1 MIDCLPKAQSGMKL
15 GEILIQL
22 GQITPE
28 QLDAGLRAQET
39 AGGRLGTHLVELGFI
54 GTDQLSL
61 ALSRQM
67 GVPAALERHFSR
79 ADPTIVAM
87 LKASLAVR
95 YLAVPLAASRNGVKQ
110 DVAAMAAPLD
120 GLTVD
125 DLSFALGARV
135 EPLVAGEIVIA
146 RNIMRLYGAE
156 VNIKT
161 RRSLITPVQFLG
173 SGLVKGPLT
182 SRIPTAT
189 SAAPSASTRT
199 SSTPAPVPSE
209 RTAGMRYARTPTPIP
224 TPVRNL
230 APPSPPSQ
238 PRARSPGPGPVVSLE
253 DAIHRLAVA
262 QHREQLAD
270 VVMDFMRGYFG
281 CGMFLLVRDGQA
293 RVWRGFAPGIQE
305 AAIQTIAFPISMP
318 SCFRLAHDRRT
329 SFRGLAPAEGGK
341 LQHQIWKYLHC
352 GEPSQVVVV
361 PVQVKNRVLNLV
373 YAHAA
378 DGGPLP
384 EGPVTDLQAL
394 CAAVSSAYVRM
405 IQKLKAE
412 DLATNVPER

>member
-1 MIDCLPKAQSGMKL
+1 MKL

-28 QLDAGLRAQET
+28 QLDAGLRAQGL
-39 AGGRLGTHLVELGFI
+39 AGGKLGTHLVELGFI

-79 ADPTIVAM
+79 ADPAVLAT

-95 YLAVPLAASRNGVKQ
+95 YLAVPLAASRGGVRQ
-110 DVAAMAAPLD
+110 VVAAMAAPLD
-120 GLTVD
+120 MLTVD

-146 RNIMRLYGAE
+146 RNIRRLYGVE

-161 RRSLITPVQFLG
+161 RMSAQTPTP
-173 SGLVKGPLT
+173 GLVQGAPH
-182 SRIPTAT
+182 PT
-189 SAAPSASTRT
+189 P
-199 SSTPAPVPSE
+199 TPAPMSASARTASAARILAPAPSE
-209 RTAGMRYARTPTPIP
+209 RTTGMKRAMAPTPSPAPARDVVSPRTPAQTHLP
-224 TPVRNL
+224 
-230 APPSPPSQ
+230 AS
-238 PRARSPGPGPVVSLE
+238 GPAMSLE
-253 DAIHRLAVA
+253 DAIHRLTLAR
-262 QHREQLAD
+262 HREQLAD
-270 VVMDFMRGYFG
+270 VVVDFMRGYFG
-281 CGMFLLVRDGQA
+281 CGMFFLVRDGQA

-305 AAIQTIAFPISMP
+305 AAIETIAFPVSLP
-318 SCFRLAHDRRT
+318 SCFQLAHDRRA
-329 SFRGLAPAEGGK
+329 SFRGPAPAEGNK
-341 LQHQIWKYLHC
+341 LQRQIWKYLHC
-352 GEPSQVVVV
+352 EEPSEIAVL

-384 EGPVTDLQAL
+384 DGPLTDLQAL
-394 CAAVSSAYVRM
+394 CAAVSSTYVRM

-412 DLATNVPER
+412 DLAATSFPEPHPR

>member
-1 MIDCLPKAQSGMKL
+1 MKL

-28 QLDAGLRAQET
+28 QLDAGLRAQGL
-39 AGGRLGTHLVELGFI
+39 AGGKLGTHLVELGFI

-79 ADPTIVAM
+79 ADPAVLAT

-95 YLAVPLAASRNGVKQ
+95 YLAVPLAASRSGVKQ
-110 DVAAMAAPLD
+110 VVAAMAVPLD
-120 GLTVD
+120 MLTVD

-146 RNIMRLYGAE
+146 RNIKRLYGVE

-161 RRSLITPVQFLG
+161 RTSAQTPTP
-173 SGLVKGPLT
+173 GLVQWAPH
-182 SRIPTAT
+182 PT
-189 SAAPSASTRT
+189 P
-199 SSTPAPVPSE
+199 TPAPMPASARTASAARIPAPAPPE
-209 RTAGMRYARTPTPIP
+209 RTIGLRRAPASAQDPVSPRTPAQTRLP
-224 TPVRNL
+224 
-230 APPSPPSQ
+230 AS
-238 PRARSPGPGPVVSLE
+238 GPAMSLE
-253 DAIHRLAVA
+253 DAIHRLTLAR
-262 QHREQLAD
+262 HREQLAD
-270 VVMDFMRGYFG
+270 IVVDFMRGYFG
-281 CGMFLLVRDGQA
+281 CGMFFLVRDGQA

-305 AAIQTIAFPISMP
+305 AAIETVAFPVSMP
-318 SCFRLAHDRRT
+318 SCFQLAHDRRT
-329 SFRGLAPAEGGK
+329 SFRGPAPAEGSK
-341 LQHQIWKYLHC
+341 LQRQIWKYLHC
-352 GEPSQVVVV
+352 QEPSEIAVV

-384 EGPVTDLQAL
+384 DGPFTDLQAL
-394 CAAVSSAYVRM
+394 CAAVSSTYVRM
-405 IQKLKAE
+405 IQKLKAG
-412 DLATNVPER
+412 DPATSTLGR

>member
-1 MIDCLPKAQSGMKL
+1 MKL

-28 QLDAGLRAQET
+28 QLDAGLRAQGL
-39 AGGRLGTHLVELGFI
+39 AGGKLGTHLVELGFI

-79 ADPTIVAM
+79 ADPAVLAT

-95 YLAVPLAASRNGVKQ
+95 YLAVPLAASRGGATKA
-110 DVAAMAAPLD
+110 VAAMAAPLD
-120 GLTVD
+120 MLTVD

-146 RNIMRLYGAE
+146 RNIRRLYGVE

-161 RRSLITPVQFLG
+161 RMSAQTPTPRLVQG
-173 SGLVKGPLT
+173 APH
-182 SRIPTAT
+182 PT
-189 SAAPSASTRT
+189 P
-199 SSTPAPVPSE
+199 TPAPMSASARTASAARILAPAPSE
-209 RTAGMRYARTPTPIP
+209 RTTGMKRAMAPTPSPAPARDVVSPRTPAQTHLP
-224 TPVRNL
+224 
-230 APPSPPSQ
+230 AS
-238 PRARSPGPGPVVSLE
+238 GPAMSLE
-253 DAIHRLAVA
+253 DAIHRLTLAR
-262 QHREQLAD
+262 HREQLAD
-270 VVMDFMRGYFG
+270 VVVDFMRGYFG
-281 CGMFLLVRDGQA
+281 CGMFFLVRDGQA

-305 AAIQTIAFPISMP
+305 AAIETIAFPVSLP
-318 SCFRLAHDRRT
+318 SCFQLAHDRRA
-329 SFRGLAPAEGGK
+329 SFRGPAPAEGNK
-341 LQHQIWKYLHC
+341 LQRQIWKYLHC
-352 GEPSQVVVV
+352 EEPSEIAVL

-384 EGPVTDLQAL
+384 DGPLTDLQAL
-394 CAAVSSAYVRM
+394 CAAVSSTYVRM

-412 DLATNVPER
+412 DLAATSFPEPHPR

>member
-1 MIDCLPKAQSGMKL
+1 MKL

-28 QLDAGLRAQET
+28 QLDAGLRAQGL

-79 ADPTIVAM
+79 ADPAVLAT

-95 YLAVPLAASRNGVKQ
+95 YLAVPLAASRGGAKQ
-110 DVAAMAAPLD
+110 VVAAMAAPLD
-120 GLTVD
+120 MLTVD

-135 EPLVAGEIVIA
+135 EPMVAGEIVIA
-146 RNIMRLYGAE
+146 RNIKRLYGVD

-161 RRSLITPVQFLG
+161 RRSLVMSAQTPTP
-173 SGLVKGPLT
+173 GLVQAAV
-182 SRIPTAT
+182 RAPTPTPAPMYASART
-189 SAAPSASTRT
+189 ASAARS
-199 SSTPAPVPSE
+199 PAPVPSE
-209 RTAGMRYARTPTPIP
+209 RTTDMRRALAPSPAPALDLVSPRTPAQTRLP
-224 TPVRNL
+224 
-230 APPSPPSQ
+230 AS
-238 PRARSPGPGPVVSLE
+238 GPAMSLE
-253 DAIHRLAVA
+253 DAIHRLTLAR
-262 QHREQLAD
+262 HREQLAD
-270 VVMDFMRGYFG
+270 VVVDFMRGYFG
-281 CGMFLLVRDGQA
+281 YGMFFLVRDGQA

-305 AAIQTIAFPISMP
+305 AAIETIAFPVAMP
-318 SCFRLAHDRRT
+318 SCFQLAHDLRT
-329 SFRGLAPAEGGK
+329 SFRGPAPAEGSK
-341 LQHQIWKYLHC
+341 LQRQIWKYLHC
-352 GEPSQVVVV
+352 EEPSEIAVV

-384 EGPVTDLQAL
+384 DGPFTDLQAL
-394 CAAVSSAYVRM
+394 CAAVSSTYVRM
-405 IQKLKAE
+405 IQKLKAG
-412 DLATNVPER
+412 DPATTNSREPRPQ